1 MRKGNFIGLLLLAFC
16 AACRFFRPVADFY
29 SQTLYPVISGG
40 LSALSSVIP
49 FSFEEIV
56 VLAFAAILI
65 GILVRTIVRKEKFGR
80 WLGKTLVVLMWLVV
94 WFYMGWGNN
103 YHRTGLYER
112 NGIKTVAYDED
123 AFKGFLATYTANLNA
138 LAVES
143 DTYDQARFEDE
154 VKAFYTEVASNYGY
168 APLRRWQHVKKPLI
182 NRLFSA
188 VGVQGYMGPFLAES
202 QVNGDVTCVEY
213 PYVAA
218 HELSHLAGVTSEA
231 EASYWGFACCRQS
244 ADAPV
249 RYSGYLCLLPYVS
262 QQAKALLPAED
273 YAAWMTTVSDKP
285 KADLAAS
292 REIWQAKRVG
302 WIENIQRWM
311 QNLLLKG
318 NGVSE
323 GTKDYFGVV
332 SMLMTMDAREAK
344 SLSLQGETDSVYR
357 E

>member
-1 MRKGNFIGLLLLAFC
+1 MRKSTVIGIVLLAFC
-16 AACRFFRPVADFY
+16 AACRFCRPVADFY
-29 SQTLYPVISGG
+29 AKTLYPVISGG
-40 LSALSSVIP
+40 LSAASSIIP
-49 FSFEEIV
+49 FSLEEIV
-56 VLAFAAILI
+56 VLAFAVVLVV
-65 GILVRTIVRKEKFGR
+65 ILVKTIVRKEKFAR
-80 WLGKTLVVLMWLVV
+80 WLGKTLVAVMWLLV

-112 NGIKTVAYDED
+112 NGIQHISYNED
-123 AFKGFLATYTANLNA
+123 AFKGFLEAYTVSLND
-138 LAVES
+138 LAVDASYYDES
-143 DTYDQARFEDE
+143 LFEDE
-154 VKAFYTEVASNYGY
+154 VKAFYAGVVHGYGY
-168 APLRRWQHVKKPLI
+168 APLRRWQHVKRPLI
-182 NRLFSA
+182 NPLFTA

-202 QVNGDVTCVEY
+202 QVNSDVSLAEY

-218 HELSHLAGVTSEA
+218 HELAHLAGVTSEA

-244 ADAPV
+244 ADAAV

-273 YAAWMTTVSDKP
+273 YAAWMATVSDKP

-292 REIWQAKRVG
+292 RQIWQAKRIV

-323 GTKDYFGVV
+323 GTRDYFGVIDMV
-332 SMLMTMDAREAK
+332 MTMDASQNAAE
-344 SLSLQGETDSVYR
+344 
-357 E
+357 